1 MKTSAMSRYLSL
13 AVILASFAFL
23 SVSHAEEQHVCRFC
37 AEHQSQLFGVELEGD
52 GRRYAPIR
60 HVDIQH
66 IRLDVTPNFKQQTI
80 TVKTLIRFSPL
91 RKPLAQLELNAV
103 DLTIDTVVGSS
114 EIEEFSSTKKDLTI
128 KFAKPLPVGQEAW
141 VEISHRCQPT
151 GGFYFR
157 TKEMG
162 YDEKDTHCW
171 TQGESHYARQWFPC
185 FDYPNEKSTTEVICR
200 VPEKMTVLSNGKLL
214 SETVDNK
221 TGLKT
226 VHWLQDKPHVNYLIC
241 IVAGYLEKLES
252 KHRDIPLAYYTQ
264 PSLIKHAANSFQD
277 TKQIMAFFE
286 DEIGVQ
292 YPWHK
297 YYQVTIRD
305 FMAGGME
312 NTTLTTLTHRTIF
325 SKATENIRSSRG
337 LDAHEMAHQWFGD
350 LVTCKDWSHLW
361 LNEGF
366 ATYYTHLYEGHKFG
380 NDAKLYGLYRD
391 ASGRI
396 LTSGNDKKPI
406 VWKDYSN
413 AGEQFDYRAYPKGS
427 WVLHMLRSQLGEDLY
442 RKCIKTYLQ
451 KHQLTSVV
459 TEDLN
464 KTLEQVSGRS
474 FDQFFDQWVYHARHP
489 DFKVTYKWLPNEKLA
504 KVTVSQTHKV
514 DNDVLLFSVPVTLR
528 FRIGEKYVDHE
539 VLVNAKAHEFFIP
552 LTGKPDIVRFD
563 PEYTI
568 LANVTFEKPDEMLV
582 AQLSDTN
589 DMIGRIRAVQGLA
602 KRKNHVAIE
611 NIQKALN
618 NDSFFGV
625 RIEASKALGKIR
637 NKETYTALVASLQ
650 QSNAKVRQQVVK
662 DLGGFY
668 RDDQRLLLH
677 KIIAEEKNPAIVA
690 DAVKA
695 LAKYADEASYKIIA
709 KVLATPSFNND
720 LANAAISAL
729 KAQNNPQH
737 AWLLGD
743 TIVKRKME
751 FSDRSFATLLEAFA
765 TLSSQTKDTQQAR
778 LLLIE
783 QLGDTRERVRVA
795 AVKSLGILGDKEATA
810 LLQSYVTE
818 DTTSK
823 TSKEA
828 TAALQKLSE
837 QKPLAPKEIVEL
849 RKLINDLKNQNDRLE
864 KSMTE
869 LKKKVEA
876 KK

>member
-1 MKTSAMSRYLSL
+1 MNISAKSRLMTF
-13 AVILASFAFL
+13 AVIFIFSTFLSFA
-23 SVSHAEEQHVCRFC
+23 SAEEQHVCRFC
-37 AEHQSQLFGVELEGD
+37 ADHQGQLFGVDLDGD

-66 IRLDVTPNFKQQTI
+66 IRLEVTPDFKQQTI
-80 TVKTLIRFSPL
+80 SVKTWIRFTPL
-91 RKPLAQLELNAV
+91 REPAKQLELDAV
-103 DLTIDTVVGSS
+103 DLTIDSITGSS
-114 EIEEFSSTKKDLTI
+114 KIEEFSSTKKDLTI
-128 KFAKPLPVGQEAW
+128 KFAKPLPVGEEAW

-185 FDYPNEKSTTEVICR
+185 FDYPNEKSTTEVICH

-241 IVAGYLEKLES
+241 IVAGYLEKLEAQ
-252 KHRDIPLAYYTQ
+252 HRDIPLAYYTQ
-264 PSLIKHAANSFQD
+264 PSLIEHAANSFQD
-277 TKQIMAFFE
+277 TQQIMAFFE
-286 DEIGVQ
+286 KEIGVN

-312 NTTLTTLTHRTIF
+312 NTSLTTLTHRTIF

-366 ATYYTHLYEGHKFG
+366 ATFYTHLYEGHKFG

-396 LTSGNDKKPI
+396 LSSGNDKKPI

-442 RKCIKTYLQ
+442 RQCIKTYLQ

-504 KVTVSQTHKV
+504 RVTVSQTHKV

-528 FRIGEKYVDHE
+528 FRVGQKYMDHE
-539 VLVNAKAHEFFIP
+539 VLVNAKEHEFFIP
-552 LTGKPDIVRFD
+552 LASKPDNVRFD

-568 LANVTFEKPDEMLV
+568 LANVSFDKPEEMFV
-582 AQLSDTN
+582 AQLADAN
-589 DMIGRIRAVQGLA
+589 DMMGRIR
-602 KRKNHVAIE
+602 K
-611 NIQKALN
+611 
-618 NDSFFGV
+618 
-625 RIEASKALGKIR
+625 
-637 NKETYTALVASLQ
+637 
-650 QSNAKVRQQVVK
+650 
-662 DLGGFY
+662 
-668 RDDQRLLLH
+668 
-677 KIIAEEKNPAIVA
+677 PA
-690 DAVKA
+690 
-695 LAKYADEASYKIIA
+695 
-709 KVLATPSFNND
+709 
-720 LANAAISAL
+720 
-729 KAQNNPQH
+729 
-737 AWLLGD
+737 
-743 TIVKRKME
+743 
-751 FSDRSFATLLEAFA
+751 
-765 TLSSQTKDTQQAR
+765 
-778 LLLIE
+778 
-783 QLGDTRERVRVA
+783 
-795 AVKSLGILGDKEATA
+795 
-810 LLQSYVTE
+810 
-818 DTTSK
+818 
-823 TSKEA
+823 
-828 TAALQKLSE
+828 
-837 QKPLAPKEIVEL
+837 
-849 RKLINDLKNQNDRLE
+849 
-864 KSMTE
+864 
-869 LKKKVEA
+869 
-876 KK
+876 